1 MTYTDDTH
9 DRPTD
14 SGAPL
19 PDPAKV
25 LDDGARQT
33 AAAADNT
40 AANAASDAASDA
52 ANAAQNATAQGAAA
66 QGAAAQNAAAQGA
79 ATPADRHGR
88 TFTEEFRLSG
98 EAVVAKVKELVREG
112 NVRRIA
118 IKNDDGKVLIEIP
131 LTIGVI
137 GTVLLPVWAAVGAI
151 AAMVANLTIT
161 VERSA

>member
-66 QGAAAQNAAAQGA
+66 QGAAAQGA

>member
-40 AANAASDAASDA
+40 AANAASDAA
-52 ANAAQNATAQGAAA
+52 NAAQNAAA
-66 QGAAAQNAAAQGA
+66 QGAAAQSA